1 MKQVLFWMELEVWVY
16 LRPAGA
22 PRIRLLGT
30 LSAPWSPAWKPS
42 SPVSQKLNDWSS
54 WRGSRTKEIASQ
66 YAALGLPPHHL
77 SNLHSTE
84 EIAYLMPHSA
94 LPLHQSFP
102 MELFISENILPFKMM
117 SVCMHVCHT
126 CWWMEVRPATSIYCT
141 HTASVGLPQ
150 WLRGKESTRNAGDTG
165 NAGSI
170 PGSGRSPRG
179 GHDNPLQYSCQEN
192 PMDRGAWRATV
203 HGVTKSRTWLSM
215 LCHHFVN
222 SNRQQFWV
230 TTYDRAQF
238 CWSTWSPKKFN
249 MRVTIIDYDS

>member
-117 SVCMHVCHT
+117 SVCMHVCVHWRV
-126 CWWMEVRPATSIYCT
+126 CWPCVFLMGSQPVLQRECQPTFSAYEYLSTHPSCCT
-141 HTASVGLPQ
+141 PV
-150 WLRGKESTRNAGDTG
+150 
-165 NAGSI
+165 I
-170 PGSGRSPRG
+170 
-179 GHDNPLQYSCQEN
+179 
-192 PMDRGAWRATV
+192 
-203 HGVTKSRTWLSM
+203 
-215 LCHHFVN
+215 
-222 SNRQQFWV
+222 
-230 TTYDRAQF
+230 
-238 CWSTWSPKKFN
+238 
-249 MRVTIIDYDS
+249 